1 MFSFERQASLILFL
15 QEVMSAEKEIEF
27 QAAVRGFHYYRK
39 YWKPKEGELL
49 FCSHDFGNPFDVFA
63 IKTCTDEGNIVGHLP
78 REISRASKFLLDGG
92 TVMNAKLS
100 SSHYR
105 RSPLVQGGMEIPCK
119 ITVKMR
125 PTIKNCEI
133 LKRFLDLVTSMYAEP
148 EVPLILGSILMYDL
162 IMSPEPAPPSDAK
175 KRKKVVGAKDKA
187 ARCPDI
193 RVLFQKQ
200 AERNKKHDEGTVSEG
215 AICID

>member
-1 MFSFERQASLILFL
+1 MFSSERQASLILIL

-49 FCSHDFGNPFDVFA
+49 SRSHEFGNPFDVFA
-63 IKTCTDEGNIVGHLP
+63 IDEGDIVGHLP
-78 REISRASKFLLDGG
+78 RKICRASKFLLDRGA
-92 TVMNAKLS
+92 VMNAKLS

-133 LKRFLDLVTSMYAEP
+133 LKRFLDMVTSMYAEP
-148 EVPLILGSILMYDL
+148 EVPLILGSILMDDL
-162 IMSPEPAPPSDAK
+162 IMSPEPAPPFDAK
-175 KRKKVVGAKDKA
+175 KRKKVV
-187 ARCPDI
+187 
-193 RVLFQKQ
+193 VLKIKQ
-200 AERNKKHDEGTVSEG
+200 QGVLT
-215 AICID
+215 